1 VCRCTLAQ
9 ALAQI
14 VRRHCL
20 SLATLFGLQTV
31 LLSPLMVVGKT
42 VSDLT
47 LASGHAAQKVQRG
60 AHLKISISLLFLAAS
75 VTLALPAIKGGV
87 FDALST
93 DDAMRLVEVRDLIGG
108 QGWFELFQYRMDP
121 PGGTSMHWSRLIDA
135 PLAALILLL
144 KPLLGMHRAEAVTLY
159 FWPALLF
166 AIALALIAAIA
177 AQMSNGTKAQL
188 AAAALAVLSI
198 PALVHFRAGAIDH
211 HNAQIDLLLAL
222 VLTTTQIEQSALKAA
237 LGGLLASLSLAIGIE
252 MLPAIAATGVAVF
265 GLFVWR
271 GAPVARQVGAFGA
284 TLAATSLLLAPA
296 LLPLS
301 SLTAPVCDAF
311 GGPVLLLTAGGGI
324 SLMLM
329 VGIDRYQ
336 STLRIRALSGAT
348 LAIALVGSFLASFS
362 GCIASPFEHL
372 DPIVISL
379 WVDNIA
385 EAISFTRMLQLFP
398 EKVAAYYAFPIM
410 TMGLAVMALIRS
422 CPRERFRWIVAS
434 STLAA
439 LIGFGFW
446 QMRSLAAASMVAA
459 PVFAASLMIL
469 CRLASG
475 PKLLLVSVV
484 ASPFS
489 LDVAGLAAKP
499 LLDAIVKPLAI
510 GDPSPCRSLSDVAS
524 LKRLPKG
531 RLMAPVDLGPAIL
544 AETTHDVFAGPYH
557 RNNDG
562 NAALIK
568 LMLAPLQ
575 TAQQILSDRRV
586 DYVITCSAA
595 PDPNIIK
602 LAPEGLE
609 ARLGRGETPEFL
621 EPIDLGP
628 AAKISAW
635 RQRR

>member
-1 VCRCTLAQ
+1 MSD
-9 ALAQI
+9 
-14 VRRHCL
+14 L
-20 SLATLFGLQTV
+20 SLA
-31 LLSPLMVVGKT
+31 PN
-42 VSDLT
+42 
-47 LASGHAAQKVQRG
+47 HAAQKVQRG
-60 AHLKISISLLFLAAS
+60 ADLKILMSLLFLAAS
-75 VTLALPAIKGGV
+75 ITLASPAIKSGV

-144 KPLLGMHRAEAVTLY
+144 KPLLGMHGAEAVTLY

-166 AIALALIAAIA
+166 AIALALTTAIA
-177 AQMSNGTKAQL
+177 RQMSNSKAQL
-188 AAAALAVLSI
+188 AAVALAVLSI

-222 VLTTTQIEQSALKAA
+222 VLMTTQIEQSAVKAA
-237 LGGLLASLSLAIGIE
+237 LGGLMASLSLAIGIE
-252 MLPAIAATGVAVF
+252 MLPAIAAIGVAVF

-284 TLAATSLLLAPA
+284 ALAASSLLLAPA

-336 STLRIRALSGAT
+336 SSLRMRVVSGAT
-348 LAIALVGSFLASFS
+348 LAIVLVGSFLASFS
-362 GCIASPFEHL
+362 GCIASPFGHL

-379 WVDNIA
+379 WVNNIA
-385 EAISFTRMLQLFP
+385 EAISFARMLQLFP
-398 EKVAAYYAFPIM
+398 EQVAAYYAFPIM

-422 CPRERFRWIVAS
+422 CPAERFRWIVAS
-434 STLAA
+434 GALAA

-446 QMRSLAAASMVAA
+446 QMRGLAAASMVAA
-459 PVFAASLMIL
+459 PVFAASLTTL
-469 CRLASG
+469 WPRLASG
-475 PKLLLVSVV
+475 PNLLLVSLV

-499 LLDAIVKPLAI
+499 LLDAIFKPQAI
-510 GDPSPCRSLSDVAS
+510 GGPSPCRSLSDVAS
-524 LKRLPKG
+524 LKGLPKG
-531 RLMAPVDLGPAIL
+531 RVMAPLDLGPAIL
-544 AETTHDVFAGPYH
+544 AETTHEVFAGPYH

-562 NAALIK
+562 NAALIN
-568 LMLAPLQ
+568 LMLAPLP

-595 PDPNIIK
+595 PDANIIK

-609 ARLGRGETPEFL
+609 ARLSRGETPEFL

-635 RQRR
+635 RTRK